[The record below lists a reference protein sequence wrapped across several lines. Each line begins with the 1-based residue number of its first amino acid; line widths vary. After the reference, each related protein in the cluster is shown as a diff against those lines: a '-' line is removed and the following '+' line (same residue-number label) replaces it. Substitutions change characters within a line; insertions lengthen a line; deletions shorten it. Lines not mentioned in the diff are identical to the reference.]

1 MELIFNE
8 TYCNT
13 LLKIMADH
21 IYDTQKFV
29 FFGKKMPKT
38 YHSAQKMAKYYIKCL
53 QLNVAIHTIVNTPF
67 LENYINSLQLLDPY
81 GYIHDFTEM
90 SDSMNLEDVYASTL
104 DELTSTIQKYKRDLQ
119 SIQMKRISFKEI
131 NKTCVQVKQIIK
143 EFKEKREHLFQQCV
157 QIIEALI
164 EQQKLEKI
172 ISKIKELEAKKI
184 IKINA

>member
-1 MELIFNE
+1 MEIIFNE

-13 LLKIMADH
+13 LLKIIADQ
-21 IYDTQKFV
+21 IYETQKFN

-53 QLNVAIHTIVNTPF
+53 QLNVAIYKIVNTPF
-67 LENYINSLQLLDPY
+67 LENYTKSLQLLDPY
-81 GYIHDFTEM
+81 GYVQSDFTEM
-90 SDSMNLEDVYASTL
+90 SESMNLEDVYASKL
-104 DELTSTIQKYKRDLQ
+104 DELNSTIHKYKKDLQ
-119 SIQMKRISFKEI
+119 SIQLKKISFKEI

-157 QIIEALI
+157 QIVEALI

-172 ISKIKELEAKKI
+172 LNKIKELEAKKI
-184 IKINA
+184 LK

>member
-21 IYDTQKFV
+21 IYETQTFV

-53 QLNVAIHTIVNTPF
+53 QLNVAIYTIVNTPF
-67 LENYINSLQLLDPY
+67 LENYIKSLQLLDLY
-81 GYIHDFTEM
+81 GYVDFSEM
-90 SDSMNLEDVYASTL
+90 TDSMNLEDVYASTL
-104 DELTSTIQKYKRDLQ
+104 DELNGTIQKYKKELQ
-119 SIQMKRISFKEI
+119 SIQLKKVTFKEI

-172 ISKIKELEAKKI
+172 INKIKELEAKKI